1 MEEIN
6 ILYRPEVEMYLNEL
20 IFVLFK
26 KKYFIYLENSI
37 LYKDKIIDFIESDIA
52 TFPSKKTPTALK
64 NFGSRYIFYK
74 SNQRTTWY
82 VFFENKNNNY
92 LITNIINSHCKEIKW
107 L

>member
-1 MEEIN
+1 MEGIN
-6 ILYRPEVEMYLNEL
+6 ILYRPEVETYLNEL
-20 IFVLFK
+20 VFVLFK
-26 KKYFIYLENSI
+26 ENYFSYLENSI
-37 LYKDKIIDFIESDIA
+37 LYKDKIIDFIDSDIA
-52 TFPSKKTPTALK
+52 TFPSKKTPEALK

-92 LITNIINSHCKEIKW
+92 LIINIINSHCEETKG

>member
-1 MEEIN
+1 MEKVI
-6 ILYRPEVEMYLNEL
+6 IVYKTEVENYLNEL
-20 IFVLFK
+20 IFNLFK
-26 KKYFIYLENSI
+26 EKYFSYLENSI

-52 TFPSKKTPTALK
+52 TFPSKKTPAALK
-64 NFGSRYIFYK
+64 NFGSKYIFYK

-92 LITNIINSHCKEIKW
+92 LITNIINSHCEETKW